1 MERQF
6 SKKLMLKAK
15 RIFEKRSGRT
25 LNEDEIEAL
34 LEKLARFGQLYADIV
49 IEHNK
54 KTK

>member
-6 SKKLMLKAK
+6 SKKLMIKAK

-25 LNEDEIEAL
+25 LYDDEIEAL
-34 LEKLARFGQLYADIV
+34 MEKLAKFGKLYADIM
-49 IEHNK
+49 IEHNQ